1 MRGKRTSEAEVLNIS
16 PHGFWMLV
24 QGRELF
30 VPFAEFPWFRSAA
43 VSEVLNVELPSEHH
57 LHWPDLDVDLAIESI
72 ENPEAFPLISSA
84 LPNKTLQ
91 PASRARAVK
100 PVRGRPRAARG

>member
-1 MRGKRTSEAEVLNIS
+1 
-16 PHGFWMLV
+16 MLV

-43 VSEVLNVELPSEHH
+43 VSDLLNVELPSEHH
-57 LHWPDLDVDLAIESI
+57 LHWPDLDADLAIESI
-72 ENPEAFPLISSA
+72 ENPGAFPLMSNA
-84 LPNKTLQ
+84 LPNETLK
-91 PASRARAVK
+91 PAPRARAVK